1 MQIADQS
8 SRSQNTSHAGSL
20 EARGRRPPPGCGTTR
35 QALRHRLAKGTSI
48 ETSSVSVLRLNSWT

>member
-20 EARGRRPPPGCGTTR
+20 EAGRRRPPPDVAQR
-35 QALRHRLAKGTSI
+35 ASPRHRLAK
-48 ETSSVSVLRLNSWT
+48 ENLR